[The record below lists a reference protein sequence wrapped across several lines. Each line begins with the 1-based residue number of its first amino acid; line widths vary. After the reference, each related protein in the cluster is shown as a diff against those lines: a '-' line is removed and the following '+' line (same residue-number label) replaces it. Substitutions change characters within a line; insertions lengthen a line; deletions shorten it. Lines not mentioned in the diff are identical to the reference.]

1 VPRRRR
7 TLSVTGLAV
16 SAVAALALSSAA
28 TRAQTPAI
36 DTTTDLLAPSPEIG
50 DNPPPKPRRRASPA
64 TVAAQG
70 QFGQGQAGQDQLNQ
84 DQAPPTGTFTTPSRI
99 GATPVYGSPPAFGA
113 GQTGYDSTN
122 TGRYKKQARTPQPA
136 FPGQDVPETTFAPLP
151 TLTPPPPLQPTPVAP
166 APPIAADVQPA
177 KAASRRGAA
186 LPALPEALPVSNP
199 PAEVHPLAA
208 ANRPGATVPVPQP
221 IDINQLNATAPPALP
236 KAPALAPLPPTT
248 LPPNVL
254 PFNMVPQRLLPI
266 AEGDPYAP
274 LGLRAG
280 SFVLLPS
287 LDLAGNYSTNPLHSA
302 TTPSAAASF
311 IGMPEL
317 QAISDWDRHSLTAD
331 IIGSYTEYDE
341 NLVPSLNVPYFSSK
355 IDGRVDVT
363 HDTQIVVENRYL
375 LNTDN
380 PGSPNLQ
387 AQLARLPIN
396 TDLGG
401 TLGVVQEFNRLSFAL
416 LGTYDTAQYDDSLLT
431 NGQQVSNVARNFDQ
445 TAGILRLSYDL
456 DPGLKP
462 FVQVQEDERTHPFD
476 SQRNSTGTSVQVG
489 GDIDLFGSLTGEMAG
504 GWLVRSYDDPTMANI
519 SGFIANGDLIWQA
532 TPLTTAKLGASSE
545 VYETTV
551 AGASGQFTHD
561 VNLEVD
567 HAFVPWIIGI
577 LQTGYGTDNYVG
589 SPLRD
594 SRYFV
599 SAGLVYKMTREVQL
613 RTQIRQDWQ
622 FATEAGLTYTATSVL
637 VGMHLQR

>member
-16 SAVAALALSSAA
+16 SAVAALALSSAVA
-28 TRAQTPAI
+28 LAQTPPI
-36 DTTTDLLAPSPEIG
+36 DTSTDLLAPSPEYG
-50 DNPPPKPRRRASPA
+50 TNPPAQPRRRGTG
-64 TVAAQG
+64 TVIAQG
-70 QFGQGQAGQDQLNQ
+70 QAGQNQSGQDQLNQ
-84 DQAPPTGTFTTPSRI
+84 DQPPPTGMFSTTPSRI

-122 TGRYKKQARTPQPA
+122 TGRYKKRAQTPPPT
-136 FPGQDVPETTFAPLP
+136 FPSQDVPDTTFEPVP
-151 TLTPPPPLQPTPVAP
+151 TLTPLPPPTP
-166 APPIAADVQPA
+166 PPPPPPVPADVRPV
-177 KAASRRGAA
+177 KAASRPGAV

-199 PAEVHPLAA
+199 PPEVHPLPA
-208 ANRPGATVPVPQP
+208 ANRPGASTPVPQP
-221 IDINQLNATAPPALP
+221 IDINALNATAPAALP
-236 KAPALAPLPPTT
+236 KVPALAPLPPTT
-248 LPPNVL
+248 LPPNML
-254 PFNMVPQRLLPI
+254 PFNMVPQRPLPL

-287 LDLAGNYSTNPLHSA
+287 LDLSGNYSTNPLHSA

-331 IIGSYTEYDE
+331 IVGSYTEYGE
-341 NLVPSLNVPYFSSK
+341 NLVPSLNVPYFSSTV
-355 IDGRVDVT
+355 DGRVDVSR
-363 HDTQIVVENRYL
+363 DTQIVVENRYL

-387 AQLARLPIN
+387 AQLSRLPIN

-401 TLGVVQEFNRLSFAL
+401 TLGVVHEFNRLSFAL

-431 NGQQVSNVARNFDQ
+431 NGQQVSNVSRNFNQ

-462 FVQVQEDERTHPFD
+462 FVQVEDDERTHPFD
-476 SQRNSTGTSVQVG
+476 SQRNSTGTTIQAG
-489 GDIDLFGSLTGEMAG
+489 GDVDLFGSLTGEMAA
-504 GWLVRSYDDPTMANI
+504 GWLVRDYDDPTMANI
-519 SGFIANGDLIWQA
+519 SGFVANGSLIWQA
-532 TPLTTAKLGASSE
+532 TPLTTAKLGAASE

-561 VNLEVD
+561 LNLEID
-567 HAFVPWIIGI
+567 HAFVPWIVGV
-577 LQTGYGTDNYVG
+577 LQSGYGTDDYVG
-589 SPLRD
+589 SSLRD

-599 SAGLVYKMTREVQL
+599 SAGLIYKMTREVQL

-622 FATEAGLTYTATSVL
+622 FATQPGFTFTATSAL

>member
-1 VPRRRR
+1 MPRRRR

-16 SAVAALALSSAA
+16 SALAALALSSADA
-28 TRAQTPAI
+28 IAQTPPI
-36 DTTTDLLAPSPEIG
+36 DTATDLLAPLPETG
-50 DNPPPKPRRRASPA
+50 TNPTPQNRRRG
-64 TVAAQG
+64 TLVAQG
-70 QFGQGQAGQDQLNQ
+70 QLNQ
-84 DQAPPTGTFTTPSRI
+84 DLAPPTNTFAAPSRI
-99 GATPVYGSPPAFGA
+99 GATPTYGSPAAFGA
-113 GQTGYDSTN
+113 GETGYDSTN
-122 TGRYKKQARTPQPA
+122 TGRNKKK
-136 FPGQDVPETTFAPLP
+136 
-151 TLTPPPPLQPTPVAP
+151 AP
-166 APPIAADVQPA
+166 APPSAFPNQDVPDSTFEPVPTLTATPPPAVAAPPPPPVAADVHPA
-177 KAASRRGAA
+177 KAASRPGAV
-186 LPALPEALPVSNP
+186 LPPLPETFPVSNP
-199 PAEVHPLAA
+199 PAEVHPLNA

-221 IDINQLNATAPPALP
+221 IDINQVNATVAPALP
-236 KAPALAPLPPTT
+236 KTPALAPAPPTL

-254 PFNMVPQRLLPI
+254 PFNMVPQRQLPL
-266 AEGDPYAP
+266 AGGDPYAP

-280 SFVLLPS
+280 SFILLPS
-287 LDLAGNYSTNPLHSA
+287 LDLAGTYSTNPLHAA
-302 TTPSAAASF
+302 TTPSAGTGPSSAMSGVA
-311 IGMPEL
+311 MPEL

-331 IIGSYTEYDE
+331 IIGSWTQYGE
-341 NLVPSLNVPYFSSK
+341 NLIPSLNVPYFSSTV
-355 IDGRVDVT
+355 DGRIDVT
-363 HDTQIVVENRYL
+363 HNTQIVVENRYL

-387 AQLARLPIN
+387 AQLSRLPIN

-401 TLGVVQEFNRLSFAL
+401 TLGITHEFNRLSFAL
-416 LGTYDTAQYDDSLLT
+416 LGTYDTAQYDNSVLT
-431 NGQQVSNVARNFDQ
+431 DGEQVSNAARNFNQ

-462 FVQVQEDERTHPFD
+462 FIQVQEDQRIHPLD

-519 SGFIANGDLIWQA
+519 SGFVANGQLIWQA
-532 TPLTTAKLGASSE
+532 TPLTTAKLGAASE

-561 VNLEVD
+561 VNLEID
-567 HAFVPWIIGI
+567 HAFLPWIIGI
-577 LQTGYGTDNYVG
+577 LQTGYGTDEYVG

-599 SAGLVYKMTREVQL
+599 SAGLIYKMTREVQL
-613 RTQIRQDWQ
+613 RTQVRQDWQ
-622 FATEAGLTYTATSVL
+622 FATQPGFTFMATSVL

>member
-16 SAVAALALSSAA
+16 SAFAALALGSTLA
-28 TRAQTPAI
+28 RAQTPAI
-36 DTTTDLLAPSPEIG
+36 DTTTDLLAPSPETG
-50 DNPPPKPRRRASPA
+50 LNPPPQPRRRRA
-64 TVAAQG
+64 TVLAQE
-70 QFGQGQAGQDQLNQ
+70 QFGQEQLNQ
-84 DQAPPTGTFTTPSRI
+84 DQAPPTGMFATPSRI
-99 GATPVYGSPPAFGA
+99 GATPVYGSPAAFGA

-122 TGRYKKQARTPQPA
+122 TGRYRKRAQTPPPA
-136 FPGQDVPETTFAPLP
+136 FPSQDEPESTFEPVP
-151 TLTPPPPLQPTPVAP
+151 TLTPPPPP
-166 APPIAADVQPA
+166 APPAPPPPVPADVQPA
-177 KAASRRGAA
+177 KAASRRGAV
-186 LPALPEALPVSNP
+186 LPAVPEPVPVSNP
-199 PAEVHPLAA
+199 PAQVYPLAA

-221 IDINQLNATAPPALP
+221 TDITQSNATVPAALP
-236 KAPALAPLPPTT
+236 KTQALAPAPPTT

-254 PFNMVPQRLLPI
+254 PFNMVPQRPLPI

-302 TTPSAAASF
+302 TTPSSAASF
-311 IGMPEL
+311 IAMPEL
-317 QAISDWDRHSLTAD
+317 QAVSDWDRHSLTAD
-331 IIGSYTEYDE
+331 IVGSYTEYGG
-341 NLVPSLNVPYFSSK
+341 NLVPSLNAPYFSST
-355 IDGRVDVT
+355 IDGRIDARR
-363 HDTQIVVENRYL
+363 DTQIVVENRYL

-401 TLGVVQEFNRLSFAL
+401 TLGVVHEFNRLSFAL

-431 NGQQVSNVARNFDQ
+431 NGQQVSNAARNFNQ

-462 FVQVQEDERTHPFD
+462 FVQVQQDQRTHPLD
-476 SQRNSTGTSVQVG
+476 SQRDSTGTSVQVG
-489 GDIDLFGSLTGEMAG
+489 GDVDLFGSLTGEMAG
-504 GWLVRSYDDPTMANI
+504 GWLVRSYDDPTLASV
-519 SGFIANGDLIWQA
+519 SGFIANGSLIWQA
-532 TPLTTAKLGASSE
+532 TPLTTAKLGATSE

-551 AGASGQFTHD
+551 AGASGQFTRD
-561 VNLEVD
+561 LSLEVD

-577 LQTGYGTDNYVG
+577 LQAGYGTDDYVG

-599 SAGLVYKMTREVQL
+599 SGGLTYKMTREVQL

-622 FATEAGLTYTATSVL
+622 FATQPGFSFTATSML

>member
-16 SAVAALALSSAA
+16 SALAALALSSAA
-28 TRAQTPAI
+28 VAQTPPI
-36 DTTTDLLAPSPEIG
+36 DTNTDLLAPSPENG
-50 DNPPPKPRRRASPA
+50 SNPPPRLRRPGTP
-64 TVAAQG
+64 TVVA
-70 QFGQGQAGQDQLNQ
+70 QDQT
-84 DQAPPTGTFTTPSRI
+84 PPIGEFTTPSRI

-113 GQTGYDSTN
+113 GETGYDSTN
-122 TGRYKKQARTPQPA
+122 TGRNKKQAQAPQAA
-136 FPGQDVPETTFAPLP
+136 FPSQDVPDSTFEPVP
-151 TLTPPPPLQPTPVAP
+151 TLTPPPPPIRP
-166 APPIAADVQPA
+166 APPPPVPADVQPA
-177 KAASRRGAA
+177 KAASRHGAV
-186 LPALPEALPVSNP
+186 LPALPETPPVSNP
-199 PAEVHPLAA
+199 PAQVYPLSA

-221 IDINQLNATAPPALP
+221 TDITLLNATAPAALP
-236 KAPALAPLPPTT
+236 KAPALAPVPPTT

-254 PFNMVPQRLLPI
+254 PFNMVPQRPLPI

-280 SFVLLPS
+280 SFILLPS

-311 IGMPEL
+311 IAMPEL

-331 IIGSYTEYDE
+331 IIGSYTEYGE

-355 IDGRVDVT
+355 VDGRVDVT

-387 AQLARLPIN
+387 AQLSRLPIN

-401 TLGVVQEFNRLSFAL
+401 TLGVTHEFNRLSFAL
-416 LGTYDTAQYDDSLLT
+416 LGTYDTAQYDNSLLT
-431 NGQQVSNVARNFDQ
+431 NGQQVSNAPRNFDQ

-462 FVQVQEDERTHPFD
+462 FVQVQEDERTHDLQP
-476 SQRNSTGTSVQVG
+476 QRNSTGTSVQVG
-489 GDIDLFGSLTGEMAG
+489 GDVDLFGSLTGEMAG

-519 SGFIANGDLIWQA
+519 SGFVANGDLIWQA
-532 TPLTTAKLGASSE
+532 TPLTTAKLGVASE

-551 AGASGQFTHD
+551 AGASGQFTRD
-561 VNLEVD
+561 LNLEVD

-577 LQTGYGTDNYVG
+577 LQAGYGTDDYIG

-594 SRYFV
+594 TRYFV
-599 SAGLVYKMTREVQL
+599 SAGLTYKMTREVQL
-613 RTQIRQDWQ
+613 RTQVRQDWQ
-622 FATEAGLTYTATSVL
+622 FATQPGFAFTATSVL

>member
-16 SAVAALALSSAA
+16 SAVAALALSSATA
-28 TRAQTPAI
+28 FAQTPPI
-36 DTTTDLLAPSPEIG
+36 DTTADLLAPAPETG
-50 DNPPPKPRRRASPA
+50 SYQPPRLRRPGS
-64 TVAAQG
+64 TVLA
-70 QFGQGQAGQDQLNQ
+70 QDQT
-84 DQAPPTGTFTTPSRI
+84 PPTNTFATPSRI

-122 TGRYKKQARTPQPA
+122 TGLSKTRAQAPPQRSA
-136 FPGQDVPETTFAPLP
+136 FPSQDVPDSTFEPVP
-151 TLTPPPPLQPTPVAP
+151 TLTPPAPPKPP
-166 APPIAADVQPA
+166 APPPPVPADVQPA
-177 KAASRRGAA
+177 KAANRRGAV
-186 LPALPEALPVSNP
+186 LPPLPEALPVSNP
-199 PAEVHPLAA
+199 PAEVHPLTA
-208 ANRPGATVPVPQP
+208 ANRPGATVPVPPQP
-221 IDINQLNATAPPALP
+221 TDVTQINATAPPPLP
-236 KAPALAPLPPTT
+236 KAPALAPAPPTA

-254 PFNMVPQRLLPI
+254 PFNMVPQRPLPL

-274 LGLRAG
+274 LGMRAG

-287 LDLAGNYSTNPLHSA
+287 VDLAGNYSTNPLHSA
-302 TTPSAAASF
+302 TTPSSAMSF
-311 IGMPEL
+311 VAMPEL
-317 QAISDWDRHSLTAD
+317 QAVSDWDRHSLTAD
-331 IIGSYTEYDE
+331 IVGSYTEYGE
-341 NLVPSLNVPYFSSK
+341 NLTPSLNVPYFSSTV
-355 IDGRVDVT
+355 DGRVDVT

-387 AQLARLPIN
+387 AQLSRLPIN

-401 TLGVVQEFNRLSFAL
+401 TLGIAHEFNRLSFAL
-416 LGTYDTAQYDDSLLT
+416 LGTFDTAQYDNSLLT
-431 NGQQVSNVARNFDQ
+431 NGQQVSNATRNFDQ
-445 TAGILRLSYDL
+445 TAGILRLSYDI

-462 FVQVQEDERTHPFD
+462 FVQVQEDQRVHELD

-504 GWLVRSYDDPTMANI
+504 GWLVRSYDDPTMQNI
-519 SGFIANGDLIWQA
+519 SGFIANGSLIWQA
-532 TPLTTAKLGASSE
+532 TPLTTAKLGAASE

-561 VNLEVD
+561 LNLEVD
-567 HAFVPWIIGI
+567 HAFVPWIVGI

-594 SRYFV
+594 TRYFV
-599 SAGLVYKMTREVQL
+599 SAGLTYKLTREVQL
-613 RTQIRQDWQ
+613 RTQVRQDWQ
-622 FATEAGLTYTATSVL
+622 FATQPGFAFTATSVL

>member
-28 TRAQTPAI
+28 AIAQTPAI
-36 DTTTDLLAPSPEIG
+36 DTTTDLLAPSPQNG
-50 DNPPPKPRRRASPA
+50 TNPPPRLRRPGAA
-64 TVAAQG
+64 TVVA
-70 QFGQGQAGQDQLNQ
+70 Q
-84 DQAPPTGTFTTPSRI
+84 DQAPPTGIFTTPSRI

-122 TGRYKKQARTPQPA
+122 TARNKKRAQAPQPA
-136 FPGQDVPETTFAPLP
+136 FPRQDVPDSTFEPLP
-151 TLTPPPPLQPTPVAP
+151 TLTPPAPP
-166 APPIAADVQPA
+166 APPAPSPAVPADVQPA
-177 KAASRRGAA
+177 RAASRRGAVM
-186 LPALPEALPVSNP
+186 PPPPETLPVSNP
-199 PAEVHPLAA
+199 PAEVHPLTA

-221 IDINQLNATAPPALP
+221 PDIYQLNATAPPALP
-236 KAPALAPLPPTT
+236 KAPALAPAPPTT

-254 PFNMVPQRLLPI
+254 PFNMVPLRPLPL

-280 SFVLLPS
+280 SFILLPS
-287 LDLAGNYSTNPLHSA
+287 LDLAGNYNTNPQHSS
-302 TTPSAAASF
+302 TTPSAAMSGVA
-311 IGMPEL
+311 MPEL

-331 IIGSYTEYDE
+331 IVGSWTQYGE
-341 NLVPSLNVPYFSSK
+341 NQVPSLNVPYFSSK
-355 IDGRVDVT
+355 VDGRVDIT
-363 HDTQIVVENRYL
+363 RDTQIILENRYL

-387 AQLARLPIN
+387 AQLSRLPIN

-401 TLGVVQEFNRLSFAL
+401 TLGVTHAFNRLSFAL
-416 LGTYDTAQYDDSLLT
+416 LGTYDSAQYDDSLLT
-431 NGQQVSNVARNFDQ
+431 NGQQVSNAARNFNQ

-462 FVQVQEDERTHPFD
+462 FVQVQEDQRVHGLDP
-476 SQRNSTGTSVQVG
+476 QRNSTGTSVQVG
-489 GDIDLFGSLTGEMAG
+489 GDVDLFGSLTGEMAG

-519 SGFIANGDLIWQA
+519 SGFIANGQLIWQA
-532 TPLTTAKLGASSE
+532 TPLTTAKLGAASE

-551 AGASGQFTHD
+551 VGASGQFTRD
-561 VNLEVD
+561 LNLEID

-577 LQTGYGTDNYVG
+577 LQTGYGTDDYIG

-599 SAGLVYKMTREVQL
+599 SAGLTYKMTREVQL
-613 RTQIRQDWQ
+613 RTQVRQDWQ
-622 FATEAGLTYTATSVL
+622 FATQPGFTFTATSAL

>member
-1 VPRRRR
+1 MPRRRR

-16 SAVAALALSSAA
+16 SAVAALALSSAVA
-28 TRAQTPAI
+28 IAQTPPI
-36 DTTTDLLAPSPEIG
+36 DTTTDLLAPSPETG
-50 DNPPPKPRRRASPA
+50 SYTPQRLRRPGSA
-64 TVAAQG
+64 TVLA
-70 QFGQGQAGQDQLNQ
+70 QDQT
-84 DQAPPTGTFTTPSRI
+84 PPTNTFATPSRI

-122 TGRYKKQARTPQPA
+122 TGRTKKRAPAPQQSA
-136 FPGQDVPETTFAPLP
+136 FPSQDVPDSTFDPVPTFTSPAPP
-151 TLTPPPPLQPTPVAP
+151 PKPPAPPPPVP
-166 APPIAADVQPA
+166 ADVQPA
-177 KAASRRGAA
+177 KAASRRGAV
-186 LPALPEALPVSNP
+186 LPPLPDTLPVSNP
-199 PAEVHPLAA
+199 PAEVHPLTA
-208 ANRPGATVPVPQP
+208 ANRPGATVPIPQP
-221 IDINQLNATAPPALP
+221 TDITQLNATAPAPLP
-236 KAPALAPLPPTT
+236 KAPALAPAPPTA

-254 PFNMVPQRLLPI
+254 PFNMVPQRLLPL

-274 LGLRAG
+274 LGMRAG

-287 LDLAGNYSTNPLHSA
+287 LDLAGTYNTNPQHSA
-302 TTPSAAASF
+302 TGPSVATSPSAAMS
-311 IGMPEL
+311 GVVMPEL
-317 QAISDWDRHSLTAD
+317 QAVSDWDRHSLTAD
-331 IIGSYTEYDE
+331 IVGSWTQYGE
-341 NLVPSLNVPYFSSK
+341 NQVPSLNVPYFSSTV
-355 IDGRVDVT
+355 DGRVDVT

-401 TLGVVQEFNRLSFAL
+401 TLGIAHEFNRLSFAL
-416 LGTYDTAQYDDSLLT
+416 LGTFDSAQYDNSLLT
-431 NGQQVSNVARNFDQ
+431 NGQQVSNATRNFDQ
-445 TAGILRLSYDL
+445 TAGILRLSYDI

-462 FVQVQEDERTHPFD
+462 FVQVQEDQRVHSLDP
-476 SQRNSTGTSVQVG
+476 QRNSTGTSVQVG

-504 GWLVRSYDDPTMANI
+504 GWLVRSYDDPAMQNI
-519 SGFIANGDLIWQA
+519 SGFIANGQLIWQA
-532 TPLTTAKLGASSE
+532 TPLTTAKLGAASE

-551 AGASGQFTHD
+551 AGASGQFTRD
-561 VNLEVD
+561 LNLEVD

-594 SRYFV
+594 TRYFV
-599 SAGLVYKMTREVQL
+599 SAGLTYKLTREVQV
-613 RTQIRQDWQ
+613 RTQVRQDWQ
-622 FATEAGLTYTATSVL
+622 FATQPGFGFTATSVL